1 MILNLQMYQ
10 NFVTKKENR
19 MCGIN
24 GFISKTNHKNKLDKM
39 NNITKHRGPD
49 NSSVVVL
56 KNSNKCIGMGHNRLS
71 IIDLSQSAN
80 QPFFSEDKQYSL
92 IYNGELYNYIE
103 LKEDLEKEGVIFH
116 TESDT
121 EVVLQSLITW
131 GVESFKRFNGM
142 WAIAF
147 LNLNNNTFIV
157 SRDRFGEKPFY
168 YCIENNELYF
178 SSEIKAI
185 LEVTQKKEINLLTM
199 NRFLKNGS
207 LDSTNETF
215 LEGVNKVPASTFS
228 ILDLNNNEIEMDFI
242 TYWDVSSIKLNEAVD
257 EEQAIKEFDT
267 IFTDAVKIRLRSD
280 VKVGTLLSGGLDSS
294 AITKVM
300 ADNISK
306 LEILSAVSDS
316 KEDSEEKFIDIV
328 SEFLNVTPKK
338 VNLDNDPHKIWNLLE
353 KVLWH
358 NDEPMPSFSVIAHYM
373 LMEKAYENDIKVI
386 LSGQGGDELLA
397 GYQKYYIFYII
408 QLFKE
413 KKYIS
418 FFKEGFYYIFN
429 SGLIKQFSI
438 KEANRY
444 LPSFLKGR
452 INKTDVRTDKLKE
465 LDAEVEN
472 IGRFM
477 SISERQVADLMKYSV
492 PALTHYEDRMSMAYS
507 REIRLP
513 FLDYRL
519 VELSLS
525 LPLNM
530 KMKNGW
536 TKWVLRKTLEDKVP
550 DSIVWRKDKKGFNT
564 PQEKWFRNELKK
576 EINALFNEELLVE
589 KYGLMDRD
597 KIKQFYQE
605 FLENDKIW
613 YKEVF
618 NIISIEIWLRV
629 FGKYIKE

>member
-1 MILNLQMYQ
+1 
-10 NFVTKKENR
+10 

-24 GFISKTNHKNKLDKM
+24 GFIAKKNYSNKLDKM

-49 NSSVVVL
+49 NSSAIVENCSD
-56 KNSNKCIGMGHNRLS
+56 KYIGMGHNRLS

-80 QPFFSEDKQYSL
+80 QPFVSEDKQYSL

-103 LKEDLEKEGVIFH
+103 LKKELELKGIAFS
-116 TESDT
+116 TNSDT

-131 GVESFKRFNGM
+131 GISAFNKFNGM

-147 LNLNNNTFIV
+147 LNKKNNNLII

-168 YCIENNELYF
+168 YCIEDNELYF

-185 LEVTQKKEINLLTM
+185 LEVTKKKKINLMTV

-215 LEGVNKVPASTFS
+215 LNNIEKVPASTYS
-228 ILDLNNNEIEMDFI
+228 IINLNNRDLKVNFI
-242 TYWDVSSIKLNEAVD
+242 TYWDISSIKLNKNIQET
-257 EEQAIKEFDT
+257 QAIKEFDKV
-267 IFTDAVKIRLRSD
+267 FTDSVKIRLRSD

-294 AITKVM
+294 AITEVM
-300 ADNISK
+300 AKHIPN
-306 LEILSAVSDS
+306 LEILSAVSNS
-316 KEDSEEKFIDIV
+316 EEYSEEKFIDIV
-328 SEFLNVTPKK
+328 SKAIGVSPKK
-338 VNLDNDPHKIWNLLE
+338 INLDNDPYKIWNLLE

-373 LMEKAYENDIKVI
+373 LMSKAHENDIKVI

-413 KKYIS
+413 RQYLS
-418 FFKEGFYYIFN
+418 FFREGFYYLFN

-444 LPSFLKGR
+444 LPSFLKSK
-452 INKTDVRTDKLKE
+452 INKTDVRTQKLKE
-465 LDAEVEN
+465 LDNKIED

-477 SISERQVADLMKYSV
+477 SIQERQIADLMKYSV

-519 VELSLS
+519 VELALS
-525 LPLNM
+525 LPHNL
-530 KMKNGW
+530 KMKKGW
-536 TKWVLRKTLEDKVP
+536 TKWILRKIIDGKLP

-564 PQEKWFRNELKK
+564 PQEQWFRDDLKDTIDK
-576 EINALFNEELLVE
+576 MFNEDLLVE
-589 KYGLMDRD
+589 KYELMEKN
-597 KIKQFYQE
+597 KIKKLYKE

-613 YKEVF
+613 YKEIF
-618 NIISIEIWLRV
+618 NIISLEVWLKVFERYIE
-629 FGKYIKE
+629 K

>member
-1 MILNLQMYQ
+1 
-10 NFVTKKENR
+10 

-24 GFISKTNHKNKLDKM
+24 GFVSNTNHKDKLNIM
-39 NNITKHRGPD
+39 NSITEHRGPD
-49 NSSVVVL
+49 NSSAQVL
-56 KNSNKCIGMGHNRLS
+56 ENGSKFVGMGHTRLS

-80 QPFFSEDKQYSL
+80 QPFFSDDKQYCL
-92 IYNGELYNYIE
+92 VYNGELYNYIE
-103 LKEDLEKEGVIFH
+103 LKKDLEEEGVIFH
-116 TESDT
+116 TQSDT

-131 GVESFKRFNGM
+131 GVDAFKKFNGM
-142 WAIAF
+142 WAISF
-147 LNLNNNTFIV
+147 LNLNNNTLVF

-185 LEVTQKKEINLLTM
+185 LEVTQKKKINLLTM
-199 NRFLKNGS
+199 NRFLQNGS

-215 LEGVNKVPASTFS
+215 LKGINKVPASTFS
-228 ILDLNNNEIEMDFI
+228 IIELNKNEIEVDFT
-242 TYWDVSSIKLNEAVD
+242 TYWDVSSIKLNETLE

-267 IFTDAVKIRLRSD
+267 IFADSVKIRLRSD

-300 ADNISK
+300 ADNTSK

-316 KEDSEEKFIDIV
+316 KEDSEENFIDIV
-328 SEFLNVTPKK
+328 SEFLNVSPTK

-353 KVLWH
+353 KVLWF

-413 KKYIS
+413 KKYLL
-418 FFKEGFYYIFN
+418 FLKEGFYYIFN

-438 KEANRY
+438 KEASRY

-452 INKTDVRTDKLKE
+452 INKTDVRTNKLKE
-465 LDAEVEN
+465 LDGEVEN
-472 IGRFM
+472 IGRLM
-477 SISERQVADLMKYSV
+477 SINERQIADLMKYSV

-519 VELSLS
+519 VELALS
-525 LPLNM
+525 LPHNL
-530 KMKNGW
+530 KMRDGW
-536 TKWVLRKTLEDKVP
+536 TKWILRKTLEGKVP

-564 PQEKWFRNELKK
+564 PQEKWFRNELRD
-576 EINALFNEELLVE
+576 EIKALFSEELLVE
-589 KYGLMDRD
+589 KYGLMDGN

-613 YKEVF
+613 YKEIF
-618 NIISIEIWLRV
+618 NIISIEVWLRV
-629 FGKYIKE
+629 FGRYIKA